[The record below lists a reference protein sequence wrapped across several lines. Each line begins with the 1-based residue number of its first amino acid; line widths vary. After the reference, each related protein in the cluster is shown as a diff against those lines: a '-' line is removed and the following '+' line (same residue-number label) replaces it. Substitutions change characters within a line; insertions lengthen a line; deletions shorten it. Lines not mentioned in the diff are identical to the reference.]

1 MPSVLK
7 KIKLNIDNLQAIS
20 NLLSQVVLN
29 GVNFGLIIVF
39 THFLTTADYGVVSIY
54 MSYTFFVAVFVGL
67 ATQGSIGTA
76 LVHWDKREHDKYLSN
91 ILAISFIS
99 FVACSV
105 ISIIFISP
113 ISEFTRLE
121 PFLLIVLL
129 VHSFGIFCFGFA
141 QIKYIYSRTAQ
152 YSLGLAL
159 ALSVSMI
166 VLSWIGIKHNW
177 FPEKQYVVRI
187 MSMAIPYMFCVVYVL
202 VTFFSKQKP
211 FVDFRKSCEFCLP
224 ICIPLIF
231 HGLSHIVLSQ
241 TGRVMLQ
248 QMLNDISVVGIY
260 SFIITFSYVLNT
272 IYVAFNNTW
281 VPIFYNYLKA
291 DDIKGIIVRTKKYN
305 NFYTLLVVGFL
316 MVAPEFIYSLAD
328 ENYWCGIKL
337 VPIAATSIYLVF
349 LYSFAVNYE
358 LYHKESKLVAIGTI
372 GAALSNIIFN
382 YLLIPDYGMYGAAIA
397 TFIAYVFLVVFHTV
411 CAKKFIV
418 GIYPYSDL
426 FFIPNLIIVLIAS
439 AGFYLFLDY
448 WYLRWGVAV
457 VDGVVLV
464 RNLYKERKLF

>member
-1 MPSVLK
+1 M
-7 KIKLNIDNLQAIS
+7 
-20 NLLSQVVLN
+20 N
-29 GVNFGLIIVF
+29 GVNFALIIIF
-39 THFLTTADYGVVSIY
+39 THFLTTTDYGIVSIY
-54 MSYTFFVAVFVGL
+54 MSYTFFVSVFIGF
-67 ATQGSIGTA
+67 ATQGSIGTV
-76 LVHWDKREHDKYLSN
+76 LIHWDKSEHNKYISN
-91 ILAISFIS
+91 ILGISLIS
-99 FVACSV
+99 FVVITLIGACAMQY
-105 ISIIFISP
+105 ISG
-113 ISEFTRLE
+113 FTQLE
-121 PFLLIVLL
+121 PFLVYILL
-129 VHSFGIFCFGFA
+129 AHSFGIFCFGFA

-152 YSLGLAL
+152 YSLAL
-159 ALSVSMI
+159 AVFVAIGMI
-166 VLSWIGIKHNW
+166 ALSWIGIKQDW
-177 FPEKQYVVRI
+177 FAQKQYVVRI
-187 MSMAIPYMFCVVYVL
+187 LSMAVPYMLCGGFVIVK
-202 VTFFSKQKP
+202 TFIKQKP
-211 FVDFRKSCEFCLP
+211 FVEFKKSYEFCLP

-248 QMLNDISVVGIY
+248 QILNDNSVVGIY

-291 DDIKGIIVRTKKYN
+291 DYIEGIIIRTKKYN

-316 MVAPEFIYSLAD
+316 MVAPEFIYLLAD